1 MSFLIRQC
9 APKDMKDLMR
19 FVREIA
25 GLYCVPVDT
34 IRIKEEDLKEAG
46 FGKHPRYECF
56 VAEVPPEQK
65 TKEGH
70 TLIGYILSVYTYSI
84 WRGKNLYIDNL
95 YVMPE
100 FRGKLIGDML
110 FLRAAEAAWLNGCTQ
125 LRMHTSS
132 QKPENLDFLFRR
144 GGEDLTVKEGWQLL
158 RFYEESLRKMAA
170 QSKF

>member
-100 FRGKLIGDML
+100 FRGYLSQWPSSRPWQQMKPVQKALCNAPINTQIPSISWKLDEK
-110 FLRAAEAAWLNGCTQ
+110 FLPLASAGSAAN
-125 LRMHTSS
+125 
-132 QKPENLDFLFRR
+132 
-144 GGEDLTVKEGWQLL
+144 
-158 RFYEESLRKMAA
+158 
-170 QSKF
+170 